1 MNTQTVAWNI
11 AEHNARETRR
21 QPATP
26 TLETRLEWLGERF
39 ADAARLRD
47 ARLFQVAM
55 AEARELRSGQ

>member
-21 QPATP
+21 EPATP
-26 TLETRLEWLGERF
+26 TLAQRLEWLGERF

-47 ARLFQVAM
+47 ARLFQVAWD
-55 AEARELRSGQ
+55 EAKELRSGE